1 MSNKYPDF
9 FFAFSGSM
17 KESVKTIGAPGEVW
31 SCSNLVETRLLKNLS
46 ALAEKMKTNC
56 PEPPCI
62 FLVGGPGNGKTGA
75 AEYFLMKLYGTDRIP
90 DYERVGGK
98 KVFRKNISD
107 TIDGIVVIEDAT
119 TVTHD
124 SLRED
129 VLEFALRVKKYSSY
143 KRYAYIACV
152 NRGVLADCINERD
165 DALYATAFMAA
176 LSDVVSVGE
185 TSPNMWPLS
194 GNKRFERDGQ
204 WGLHI
209 PSVYVW
215 PMDVESLIDPNLYG
229 GDLSSTPGYK
239 LFRNLLESVD
249 AEECEHCD
257 EKGTCPF
264 YENLE
269 SFRDGK
275 GVADILY
282 CLHAYEIAVGK
293 NILFRELLAIIS
305 VLLVD
310 AEDFYRISRGDRTVC
325 VSPCEWV
332 RHHVAIQKTGAK
344 TERLASAFKLASR
357 RYNQVLFGDYSE
369 FRSKEIQTL
378 KNNLQKMSD
387 VDEFKAVARLIKAI
401 LEVSGRRKNS
411 TRAWELIHDDY
422 CKRMD
427 IAMDESLDEL
437 ERIEIGFCSS
447 TQIGMQEALRSGVE
461 SLSLKSVLENL
472 VDFEDGLGARSFDVS
487 TDKGDA
493 CRKCI
498 QVLQVLGSRMS
509 KREVGMLR
517 PAVYGNQDILVYEK
531 ICFAGVP
538 KDELDFVKKP
548 LQKVLSLGNQFS
560 AHVLQSIGQTR
571 VSPKYEFDIQVENK
585 CTIAIMKSATLPVK
599 STAPVDPTPDVVIK
613 YSYEDGDIKP
623 VRIPLTFSLF
633 YALRKVREGLN
644 IASISEQTFVSLNLL
659 SSKLLGIISHHADD
673 PRFCFPGMS
682 HGKFIWLS
690 DKLMREEEE

>member
-1 MSNKYPDF
+1 MSNRYPDF

-17 KESVKTIGAPGEVW
+17 KESVKTIGEPGEVW
-31 SCSNLVETRLLKNLS
+31 SCSNLVETRLLNNLS
-46 ALAEKMKTNC
+46 ALAAQMKTGGA
-56 PEPPCI
+56 EPPCV

-75 AEYFLMKLYGTDRIP
+75 AEYFLMKLYGTDKIP
-90 DYERVGGK
+90 EYEKIGGK
-98 KVFRKNISD
+98 IVFRKKISD
-107 TIDGIVVIEDAT
+107 TIDGVVVVEDAT
-119 TVTHD
+119 TVSHD
-124 SLRED
+124 FLRAD
-129 VLEFALRVKKYSSY
+129 VLEFALRVKEHSVY

-165 DALYATAFMAA
+165 ETLYATAFMSA

-185 TSPNMWPLS
+185 TCPNMWPLS
-194 GNKRFERDGQ
+194 GNKRFQRDEP
-204 WGLHI
+204 WSRHI

-229 GDLSSTPGYK
+229 GDVSNTPGYK
-239 LFRNLLESVD
+239 LFSSLLDSVN
-249 AEECEHCD
+249 AVECDNCD
-257 EKGTCPF
+257 EKGACPF
-264 YENLE
+264 YENLMAL
-269 SFRDGK
+269 RTGK
-275 GVADILY
+275 GMTDILY

-310 AEDFYRISRGDRTVC
+310 ADDFYRIPRGDRTIC

-332 RHHVAIQKTGAK
+332 RHHVATLKTGAMMEK
-344 TERLASAFKLASR
+344 LASAFKLASR

-369 FRSKEIQTL
+369 FRSKEIQSL
-378 KNNLQKMSD
+378 KNNLRKMLD
-387 VDEFKAVARLIKAI
+387 VEEFRAVARLLKAI
-401 LEVSGRRKNS
+401 SEVSGRRKNS

-422 CKRMD
+422 CTRMD
-427 IAMDESLDEL
+427 IAMDESSDEL

-447 TQIGMQEALRSGVE
+447 TQIGRQEALRRGVE
-461 SLSLKSVLENL
+461 SSSLKRVLEQL
-472 VDFEDGLGARSFDVS
+472 VACEDGLGGRSFDVS

-517 PAVYGNQDILVYEK
+517 PAVYNNQDIMMYEK
-531 ICFAGVP
+531 ICFVGAP
-538 KDELDFVKKP
+538 KDELDFIKKP

-571 VSPKYEFDIQVENK
+571 VSPKYEFDILVENK
-585 CTIAIMKSATLPVK
+585 CTISIVKSLTLSEK
-599 STAPVDPTPDVVIK
+599 STAPVDPTPDVVIT
-613 YSYEDGDIKP
+613 YSYGNGNNNS

-644 IASISEQTFVSLNLL
+644 VASISEQTFVTLNLL
-659 SSKLLGIISHHADD
+659 SSKLLGIVTHHADE
-673 PRFCFPGMS
+673 PRFGFPGVGQ
-682 HGKFIWLS
+682 GKFIWLS
-690 DKLMREEEE
+690 DTLMREE